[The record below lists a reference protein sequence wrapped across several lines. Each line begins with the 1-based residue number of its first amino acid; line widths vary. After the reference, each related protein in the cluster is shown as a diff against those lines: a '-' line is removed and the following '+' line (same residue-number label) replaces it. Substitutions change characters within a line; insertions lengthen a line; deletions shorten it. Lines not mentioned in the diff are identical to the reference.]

1 MYFMNAKK
9 LCLFRQIMTKSA
21 IETKGLLDLRHSWAP
36 NLSEIRDIIK
46 PTFIPYV
53 IRTFH
58 FTNSVGRFWGA
69 H

>member
-1 MYFMNAKK
+1 MHFMNVKK

-21 IETKGLLDLRHSWAP
+21 IETKDLLDLRHFWAP
-36 NLSEIRDIIK
+36 GLREIRDIIK
-46 PTFIPYV
+46 PNFIPYV

-58 FTNSVGRFWGA
+58 FTNSFGWSRGA